1 MGWLFGFI
9 GAACMIMGVLT
20 ALEIVPLLNPEFTWT
35 FWFILSALLL
45 LISIAL
51 AVGARRRE

>member
-9 GAACMIMGVLT
+9 GALCMIMGIVT

-45 LISIAL
+45 LISIAF
-51 AVGARRRE
+51 AAGAKRRE

>member
-9 GAACMIMGVLT
+9 GALCMVMGIVT

-35 FWFILSALLL
+35 FWFFLSALLL
-45 LISIAL
+45 LISIAF
-51 AVGARRRE
+51 AAGSKRRE